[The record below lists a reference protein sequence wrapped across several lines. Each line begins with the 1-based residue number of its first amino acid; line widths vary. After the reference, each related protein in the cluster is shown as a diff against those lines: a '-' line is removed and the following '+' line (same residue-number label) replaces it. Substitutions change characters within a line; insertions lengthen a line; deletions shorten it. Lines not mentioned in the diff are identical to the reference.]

1 MKHIFSVAQGLTLLA
16 GIAGTLLAGGMG
28 SASSISALVIF
39 ILAAI
44 AAWIAGLS
52 RSLPQGAEENLAPA
66 SDASN
71 AVITELCRKSRAFI
85 ADNATAA
92 SRFNQLV
99 LATEALFGLVQTASN
114 SAHRLVAKS
123 AEVALTAAGMLGH
136 VHASRDLAN
145 SGGKR
150 VDEASQAVNR
160 VAQAV
165 DGTEKEFRAVVK
177 NSENI
182 SSVVTIIQEV
192 AAQTNLLALNAAI
205 EAARAG
211 EQGRGFAVV
220 ADEVRKLAERT
231 ATATVDIQT
240 MIERIVASTKAMDSQ
255 LAASRTEVKSAVGL
269 AAEAAQM
276 IREIQGKSAEAVAA
290 AESIAQASTTQAE
303 EGRSLETNSDAASEQ
318 TEKVKAAV
326 EDCNKAL
333 RKISTLAEQVKDTAS
348 SQANG
353 MHPLELILDAVE
365 EIRASNVVVM
375 NCRTAAEAEPA
386 IIRARAVD
394 GRIRPHWEA
403 YLATPGAQGG
413 NVWACYE
420 QWRSLWTSAQEQAR
434 AGDLAALRTFIPQ
447 RVRPAYDALKAALD
461 PLIKQAGVQA

>member
-276 IREIQGKSAEAVAA
+276 IREIQVSSPIMSVTTSATSPAWARTFMNPW
-290 AESIAQASTTQAE
+290 SQP
-303 EGRSLETNSDAASEQ
+303 SL
-318 TEKVKAAV
+318 
-326 EDCNKAL
+326 
-333 RKISTLAEQVKDTAS
+333 R
-348 SQANG
+348 
-353 MHPLELILDAVE
+353 
-365 EIRASNVVVM
+365 
-375 NCRTAAEAEPA
+375 
-386 IIRARAVD
+386 
-394 GRIRPHWEA
+394 
-403 YLATPGAQGG
+403 
-413 NVWACYE
+413 
-420 QWRSLWTSAQEQAR
+420 QWRLH
-434 AGDLAALRTFIPQ
+434 
-447 RVRPAYDALKAALD
+447 
-461 PLIKQAGVQA
+461 